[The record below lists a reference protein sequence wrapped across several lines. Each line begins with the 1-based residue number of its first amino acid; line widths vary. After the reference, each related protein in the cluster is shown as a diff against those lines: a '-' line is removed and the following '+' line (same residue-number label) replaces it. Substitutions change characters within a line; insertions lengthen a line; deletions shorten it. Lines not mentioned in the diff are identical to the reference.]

1 MFRRVVIPATK
12 GVPSRG
18 FKWMPDKEYRAKGLC
33 DTQMGGFDTGNVNE
47 TGHLD
52 VYRQTVYNPQS
63 DRDNNKKDWG
73 PGYFTLRNSQE
84 YRQSHDPVGYK
95 KLESFQVNFGPQHPA
110 AHGVLRLILELHGE
124 NVMRCDPHIG
134 LLHRGTEKLIEYK
147 TYNQALPYFD
157 RLDYCSMMVNEQAY
171 SLAVEK
177 LCGIDIP
184 LRAKYIRTMFAEL
197 TRILNHTVFVG
208 CGALDLGAM
217 NPFFWL
223 FEEREKIYEFYERV
237 CGARMHAAYVR
248 PGGVNLDLPIGL
260 MDDIHDWALRYAA
273 RMDEVEEVLSENR
286 IWRMRNVDIG
296 VVPYDM
302 AMEYGYSGVMLR
314 GSGIKWDIRK
324 TDPYDAYD
332 LVEFDVPIGTR
343 GDCYDRYICRMEEM
357 RESLRIIHQC
367 LNQMPEGDVKVDD
380 RKFTPPTRASMKND
394 MEAVIHHF
402 KFWTE
407 GYQVPPGATFTAVEA
422 PKGEFGVYLV
432 SDGSSRPYRCKIK
445 APGFVH
451 LASMDR
457 IGTGL
462 HLADVCGIM
471 GTLDLVF
478 GEIDR

>member
-1 MFRRVVIPATK
+1 MLRRLAT
-12 GVPSRG
+12 GVSVRG
-18 FKWMPDKEYRAKGLC
+18 FKFAPNQEYRAAGLTASVMQ
-33 DTQMGGFDTGNVNE
+33 DRNRAYSFRRHDPVN
-47 TGHLD
+47 D
-52 VYRQTVYNPQS
+52 SVYNPQS
-63 DRDNNKKDWG
+63 SKENNRINDLPNHFRLMSPQNNRK
-73 PGYFTLRNSQE
+73 
-84 YRQSHDPVGYK
+84 SHDPVGYK
-95 KLESFQVNFGPQHPA
+95 KLETLQVNFGPQHPA
-110 AHGVLRLILELHGE
+110 AHGVLRLILEMHGE

-147 TYNQALPYFD
+147 TYTQALPYFD
-157 RLDYCSMMVNEQAY
+157 RLDYCSMMVNEQCF

-177 LCGIDIP
+177 LCNIEVP
-184 LRAKYIRTMFAEL
+184 LRAKYIRTMFAEI

-217 NPFFWL
+217 TPFFWL
-223 FEEREKIYEFYERV
+223 FEEREKLYEFYERV

-260 MDDIHDWALRYAA
+260 MDDIYDWAKRFAA
-273 RMDEVEEVLSENR
+273 RLDEVEEMLTENR
-286 IWRMRNVDIG
+286 VWRNRNVDIG
-296 VVPYDM
+296 VVSYDS
-302 AMEYGYSGVMLR
+302 AQAYGMSGAMLR

-324 TDPYDAYD
+324 VAPYDAYD
-332 LVEFDVPIGTR
+332 LVEFDVPIGSR
-343 GDCYDRYICRMEEM
+343 GDCFDRYMIRMEEM

-380 RKFTPPTRASMKND
+380 RKFTPPSRAAMKND

-407 GYQVPPGATFTAVEA
+407 GYQVPPGATYTAVEA

-432 SDGSSRPYRCKIK
+432 SDGGSRPYRCKIK
-445 APGFVH
+445 APGFAH
-451 LASMDR
+451 LGAIDHVA
-457 IGTGL
+457 TGN
-462 HLADVCGIM
+462 HLPDICGII